1 MIQHTHDVERSGA
14 WEWEQAQQ
22 EHGKEREQSASEQPE
37 SETTGPQIPGRS
49 PGKLDHHQWSYNV
62 RSYRIKVI
70 VPPLSLSLSLSPSPV
85 INAGLPLGYG
95 KVGEGRGS

>member
-1 MIQHTHDVERSGA
+1 MIQHTHDVECSGA

-62 RSYRIKVI
+62 SSYRIKVI
-70 VPPLSLSLSLSPSPV
+70 VPPLSLSLSLSP
-85 INAGLPLGYG
+85 PLLWSMLAC
-95 KVGEGRGS
+95 R